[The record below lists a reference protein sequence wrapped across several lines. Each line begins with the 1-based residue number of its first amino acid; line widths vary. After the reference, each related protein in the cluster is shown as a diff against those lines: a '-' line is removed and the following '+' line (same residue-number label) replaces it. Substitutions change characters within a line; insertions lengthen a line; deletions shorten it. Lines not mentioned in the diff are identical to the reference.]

1 MKTMYKVPRP
11 KTAKPATPRPITV
24 PPVKDTFKACAKE
37 VRAACVVR
45 TLALVAMFMPIQP
58 AKALKKAPMTKATA
72 INQSVCAA
80 TWGNSADQPNK
91 AAAKTTNTP
100 NTFHSARKKAKAPL
114 EMWPANSTMLASPA
128 SCLLTQMAL
137 TIITARP
144 NRPSPGI
151 IQSI

>member
-45 TLALVAMFMPIQP
+45 TFALVAMFMPIQP

-80 TWGNSADQPNK
+80 TGQFGRPAQQGSRQNHKYAQYFPFGAQEGQSTFRDVASQFNHVGVARILLADPDGLNDH
-91 AAAKTTNTP
+91 N
-100 NTFHSARKKAKAPL
+100 
-114 EMWPANSTMLASPA
+114 
-128 SCLLTQMAL
+128 
-137 TIITARP
+137 
-144 NRPSPGI
+144 G
-151 IQSI
+151 